1 MTAIGLRTQIWNNNL
16 KSLALLAG
24 FPVLLLLLTY
34 AGVLLLIG
42 YGVLESGPD
51 LSLADQHGEALQVTW
66 EVAPFVLAG
75 AAVWFVAAFLWRQQI
90 IDRAAGAKRLERS
103 DAPRV
108 YNLLENLCISRGLT
122 MPGLRVIETD
132 GLNAYASGL
141 GEKDAVITVTRG
153 LVDTLSDAEL
163 EAVLAHEL
171 THVINRDVRLL
182 VVAVIFVGIISLIGE
197 IVARSLFRGSAA
209 RLGGARRGKS
219 GNSGVIFVI
228 AIGVIGVCWLLA
240 MLIRFAMSRSREYM
254 ADAGAVELTKNPEAM
269 ISALEKVSGHS
280 TVETAPR
287 ELRQMFL
294 HDDTAGFS
302 GLFTTHP
309 SIERRIA
316 ALRAFGGVA
325 PPAGA
330 PA

>member
-1 MTAIGLRTQIWNNNL
+1 MTAIGLRTHIWNNNL

-24 FPVLLLLLTY
+24 FPVLLLGLTY
-34 AGVLLLIG
+34 ACVLLLIG
-42 YGVLESGPD
+42 YGVSGSGQN
-51 LSLADQHGEALQVTW
+51 LSLVDQHEEALWMTRDA
-66 EVAPFVLAG
+66 APFVVAG

-90 IDRAAGAKRLERS
+90 IDRASGARRLERS

-122 MPGLRVIETD
+122 MPGLRIIETAS
-132 GLNAYASGL
+132 LNAYASGL

-153 LVDTLSDAEL
+153 LVDTLTDDEL

-182 VVAVIFVGIISLIGE
+182 VVAVVFVGIISLIGE
-197 IVARSLFRGSAA
+197 ILARGLFRGSAA
-209 RLGGARRGKS
+209 RMGGARRGKS
-219 GNSGVIFVI
+219 GNSGVLILI
-228 AIGVIGVCWLLA
+228 AIGVIALCWLLA
-240 MLIRFAMSRSREYM
+240 VMIRFAMSRSREYM
-254 ADAGAVELTKNPEAM
+254 ADAGAVELTKNPKAM

-280 TVETAPR
+280 KVNEAPR

-294 HDDTAGFS
+294 HDDSAGIA
-302 GLFTTHP
+302 GLFMTHP
-309 SIERRIA
+309 PIKRRIA
-316 ALRAFGGVA
+316 ALRAFGGVE
-325 PPAGA
+325 PPAGL

>member
-1 MTAIGLRTQIWNNNL
+1 MTAIGLRTHIWNNNL

-34 AGVLLLIG
+34 GCVLLLIG
-42 YGVLESGPD
+42 YGVVDSGSD
-51 LSLADQHGEALQVTW
+51 LSLADQHREALRITRDA
-66 EVAPFVLAG
+66 APFVVAG

-90 IDRAAGAKRLERS
+90 IDRAAGARRLDRS

-122 MPGLRVIETD
+122 MPGLRIIETAS
-132 GLNAYASGL
+132 LNAYASGL

-153 LVDTLSDAEL
+153 LVDTLSDDEL

-197 IVARSLFRGSAA
+197 ILARGLFRGSAA

-228 AIGVIGVCWLLA
+228 AIAVIGVCWLLA

-254 ADAGAVELTKNPEAM
+254 ADAGAVELTKKPEAM
-269 ISALEKVSGHS
+269 IAALEKVSGHS
-280 TVETAPR
+280 TVEKAPS
-287 ELRQMFL
+287 EIRQMFL
-294 HDDTAGFS
+294 HDDSAGFA
-302 GLFTTHP
+302 GLFMTHP
-309 SIERRIA
+309 PIERRIA
-316 ALRAFGGVA
+316 ALRVFGGVA
-325 PPAGA
+325 SSIGEPA
-330 PA
+330 

>member
-1 MTAIGLRTQIWNNNL
+1 MTAIGLRTHIWNNNL

-24 FPVLLLLLTY
+24 FPVLLLALTY
-34 AGVLLLIG
+34 AFVLLLIG
-42 YGVLESGPD
+42 YGVSGSGQN
-51 LSLADQHGEALQVTW
+51 LSLADQHEEALWMTRDA
-66 EVAPFVLAG
+66 APFVIAG

-90 IDRAAGAKRLERS
+90 IDRAAGARRLERS

-122 MPGLRVIETD
+122 MPGLRLIETAS
-132 GLNAYASGL
+132 LNAYASGL

-153 LVDTLSDAEL
+153 LVDTLTDDEL

-182 VVAVIFVGIISLIGE
+182 VVAVVFVGIISLIGE
-197 IVARSLFRGSAA
+197 LLARGLFRGSVA
-209 RLGGARRGKS
+209 RLGGARRGKA
-219 GNSGVIFVI
+219 GNSGVFFVI
-228 AIGVIGVCWLLA
+228 AIAVIGVCWLLA
-240 MLIRFAMSRSREYM
+240 MMIRFAMSRSREYM

-269 ISALEKVSGHS
+269 ISALEKVSGRS
-280 TVETAPR
+280 KVDEAPR

-294 HDDTAGFS
+294 HDDSAGFA
-302 GLFTTHP
+302 GLFMTHP
-309 SIERRIA
+309 PIERRIA
-316 ALRAFGGVA
+316 ALRAFGGVE
-325 PPAGA
+325 PPAGL